1 MSTFGSALRDARVKC
16 GLSLRAMS
24 ALVNWDFGYLGQIE
38 RGARQASANLAAACD
53 RALDAGG
60 ILIAAFERE
69 TGEADMQ
76 RRAVLRA
83 LGAMA
88 VGTGPP
94 AVTLEALRHGLG
106 AAVGDHVDE
115 WDRIV
120 SDYGYAYYTTP
131 AEELM
136 EQVTA
141 DLAVL
146 QTVIAADTTGRRP
159 ALLRAAG
166 RLSVIV
172 ALGLVSSGQP
182 HLARRWRA
190 TADRLADES
199 GDPDTQVLTRA
210 WNVVNG
216 CYDGRPL
223 AQVIAISDQALPL
236 ANDRPTAATCGL
248 LAGRAQALA
257 LAGRHAEATATVEQ
271 LADVTGSLPTAV
283 VGEVESLW
291 GWPEH
296 RLRHTESYVH
306 THTGALAE
314 AGAAQDRVLELY
326 PASQVRLRTQVQL
339 HRASC
344 LIKGGYVSDGLRHA
358 ADVIDDLPSEQHNQ
372 VFYAVAR
379 QVAAVVPVPER
390 RQPVFGEL
398 TARVGG

>member
-1 MSTFGSALRDARVKC
+1 M
-16 GLSLRAMS
+16 
-24 ALVNWDFGYLGQIE
+24 
-38 RGARQASANLAAACD
+38 
-53 RALDAGG
+53 
-60 ILIAAFERE
+60 
-69 TGEADMQ
+69 
-76 RRAVLRA
+76 RRRSVLRA

-88 VGTGPP
+88 LSTGPA
-94 AVTLEALRHGLG
+94 AVTLEALRHGLS
-106 AAVGDHVDE
+106 AAVRNHVDE
-115 WDRIV
+115 WEQIV
-120 SDYGYAYYTTP
+120 TDYGYAFYTT
-131 AEELM
+131 AADELM

-146 QTVIAADTTGRRP
+146 QTVLAADTTARRP
-159 ALLRAAG
+159 ALLRVAG
-166 RLSVIV
+166 QLSVIV

-182 HLARRWRA
+182 YLARRWWA

-199 GDPDTQVLTRA
+199 GDPDARVLTWA

-223 AQVIAISDQALPL
+223 DQAIAVSDQALPL

-257 LAGRHAEATATVEQ
+257 RAGRHTEATATVER
-271 LADVTGSLPTAV
+271 LADVTEGLPAAV

-306 THTGALAE
+306 THTGALAKAE
-314 AGAAQDRVLELY
+314 AAQDRVLELY

-339 HRASC
+339 HRATC
-344 LIKGGYVSDGLRHA
+344 LIKGGCVSDGLRYA
-358 ADVIDDLPSEQHNQ
+358 ADVIDGLPSEQHNQ
-372 VFYAVAR
+372 VVYAVAR
-379 QVAAVVPVPER
+379 QVAAVVPAPER

-398 TARVGG
+398 TARFDG